1 MSNGQ
6 SDNIFQPARFFASA
20 GILNIQTLTPRFEDG
35 KHTNISASF
44 KTGSWGLVNPSL
56 LLEQRISR
64 KWTVSA
70 NGEWMSS
77 DGHYPYTLYYGNEE
91 GDLSSRE
98 KRKNTDVQTFRAE
111 AGLYGNFSD
120 KEQWRL
126 KAYYF
131 QSSRGLPNATTF
143 YYTHS
148 SQRLWDKNTFIQSQ
162 YKKEFNRQWVF
173 QTSAKWNWSYQ
184 RYLDPDYKGSTG
196 EIENSYYQQEYYLS
210 GSVLYRLLNNLSFS
224 FSSDGSINTMNANLN
239 DFAHPTR
246 YSWLT
251 AFAGKYV
258 NNWLT
263 LSASA
268 LATVIY
274 EQADKGGS
282 AGNHRKLSPY
292 VSASFKPF
300 DKEEFRIRI
309 FYKDIFRLPS
319 FNDLYYGETGN
330 NKLKPENA
338 RQYNIGL
345 TYSKDVCPFLPYL
358 SATVDAYY
366 NKITDKIIAYPTKNL
381 AVWSMRNLGSVEIK
395 GIDVTGSVSL
405 QPCEKLRI
413 NLSGNYTYQQALDVT
428 NPDPASEEGRTYKHQ
443 IAYTPR
449 VSGSG
454 QVGIETSWVN
464 LSYSFLFSGKR
475 YTQGEKIK
483 MGMTTLCYIEKD
495 NKYLMLHRI
504 KKEHDINKD
513 KWIGVGG
520 HFEHGESP
528 EDCMFREVME
538 ETGLTPTKYR
548 FCGIVTFLSDM
559 GTDKEAWEYMCLYH
573 IEEFKGKI
581 KECDEG
587 VLEWVEKEKI
597 LDLDLWEGDRLFL
610 RYMQER
616 IPFFSLKL
624 VYEEGNLTAAV
635 LDGKPLEFFD
645 ILDEKGNKTGRIK
658 ERSLVHEDG
667 DIHGTV
673 HIWIR
678 RKTGKGYDLLL
689 QKRSKQKDSFPGC
702 YDISS
707 AGHISAGDEPL
718 ETALRELEEELGIKA
733 EPEQLKKICM
743 HEGSMNGNFYGRE
756 FKNHEISTVYM
767 YEETVDIRKL
777 KLQKEEVEEV
787 MWMNQEE
794 LIQKVK
800 DGEIPNCIYLDE
812 VEKI

>member
-1 MSNGQ
+1 MEKRTLAIFAVSCNLFLSTSLFAQQQRVDTARTYYIPEITVSDIYQTREVRSTAPLQIFSKDALKNLNALQVSDAVKHFAGVTVKDYGGIGGLKTVSIRSLGAQHTAVGYDGITLTDCQTGQIDLGRFSLDNVDQLSLSNGQ

-428 NPDPASEEGRTYKHQ
+428 NPDPASEERRTYKHQ

-475 YTQGEKIK
+475 YAVGQNIAANR
-483 MGMTTLCYIEKD
+483 LDSYSDHSISASRD
-495 NKYLMLHRI
+495 FRI
-504 KKEHDINKD
+504 KKVTTSLSVEMLNIMNKNY
-513 KWIGVGG
+513 
-520 HFEHGESP
+520 E
-528 EDCMFREVME
+528 
-538 ETGLTPTKYR
+538 
-548 FCGIVTFLSDM
+548 IV
-559 GTDKEAWEYMCLYH
+559 K
-573 IEEFKGKI
+573 
-581 KECDEG
+581 
-587 VLEWVEKEKI
+587 
-597 LDLDLWEGDRLFL
+597 
-610 RYMQER
+610 
-616 IPFFSLKL
+616 
-624 VYEEGNLTAAV
+624 
-635 LDGKPLEFFD
+635 
-645 ILDEKGNKTGRIK
+645 
-658 ERSLVHEDG
+658 
-667 DIHGTV
+667 
-673 HIWIR
+673 
-678 RKTGKGYDLLL
+678 
-689 QKRSKQKDSFPGC
+689 SFPM
-702 YDISS
+702 
-707 AGHISAGDEPL
+707 P
-718 ETALRELEEELGIKA
+718 
-733 EPEQLKKICM
+733 
-743 HEGSMNGNFYGRE
+743 GRSVRAT
-756 FKNHEISTVYM
+756 FSVRY
-767 YEETVDIRKL
+767 
-777 KLQKEEVEEV
+777 
-787 MWMNQEE
+787 
-794 LIQKVK
+794 
-800 DGEIPNCIYLDE
+800 
-812 VEKI
+812 

>member
-1 MSNGQ
+1 MEKRTLAIFAVSCKLFLSTSLFAQQQRVDTARTYFIPEITVSDIYQTREVRSTAPLQIFSKDALKNLNALQVSDAVKHFAGVTVKDYGGIGGLKTISIRSLGAQHTAVGYDGITLTDCQTGQIDLGRFSLDNVDQLSLSNGQ

-98 KRKNTDVQTFRAE
+98 KRKNTNVQTFRAE

-148 SQRLWDKNTFIQSQ
+148 SQHLWDKNTFIQSQ

-224 FSSDGSINTMNANLN
+224 LSSDGSINTMNANLN

-263 LSASA
+263 FSASA

-395 GIDVTGSVSL
+395 GIDVTGNVSL

-413 NLSGNYTYQQALDVT
+413 NLSGNYTYQRALDVT
-428 NPDPASEEGRTYKHQ
+428 NSDPASEEGRTYKHQ

-475 YTQGEKIK
+475 YAVGQNIAANR
-483 MGMTTLCYIEKD
+483 LDSYSDHSISASRD
-495 NKYLMLHRI
+495 FRI
-504 KKEHDINKD
+504 KKVTTSLSVEILNIMNKNY
-513 KWIGVGG
+513 
-520 HFEHGESP
+520 E
-528 EDCMFREVME
+528 
-538 ETGLTPTKYR
+538 
-548 FCGIVTFLSDM
+548 IV
-559 GTDKEAWEYMCLYH
+559 K
-573 IEEFKGKI
+573 
-581 KECDEG
+581 
-587 VLEWVEKEKI
+587 
-597 LDLDLWEGDRLFL
+597 
-610 RYMQER
+610 
-616 IPFFSLKL
+616 
-624 VYEEGNLTAAV
+624 
-635 LDGKPLEFFD
+635 
-645 ILDEKGNKTGRIK
+645 
-658 ERSLVHEDG
+658 
-667 DIHGTV
+667 
-673 HIWIR
+673 
-678 RKTGKGYDLLL
+678 
-689 QKRSKQKDSFPGC
+689 SFPM
-702 YDISS
+702 
-707 AGHISAGDEPL
+707 P
-718 ETALRELEEELGIKA
+718 
-733 EPEQLKKICM
+733 
-743 HEGSMNGNFYGRE
+743 GRSVRAT
-756 FKNHEISTVYM
+756 FSVRY
-767 YEETVDIRKL
+767 
-777 KLQKEEVEEV
+777 
-787 MWMNQEE
+787 
-794 LIQKVK
+794 
-800 DGEIPNCIYLDE
+800 
-812 VEKI
+812 

>member
-1 MSNGQ
+1 MEKRTLAIFAVSCNLFLSTSLFAQQQRVDTARTYYIPEITVSDIYQTREVRSTAPLQIFSKDALKNLNALQVSDAVKHFAGVTVKDYGGIGGLKTISIRSLGAQHTAVGYDGITLTDCQTGQIDLGRFSLDNVDQLSLSNGQ

-20 GILNIQTLTPRFEDG
+20 GILNIQTLTPQFEDG

-224 FSSDGSINTMNANLN
+224 LSSDGSINTMNANLN

-358 SATVDAYY
+358 SATVDTYY

-413 NLSGNYTYQQALDVT
+413 NLSGNYTYQRALDVT
-428 NPDPASEEGRTYKHQ
+428 NSDPASEEGRTYKHQ

-475 YTQGEKIK
+475 YAVGQNIAANR
-483 MGMTTLCYIEKD
+483 LDSYSDHSISASRD
-495 NKYLMLHRI
+495 FRI
-504 KKEHDINKD
+504 KKVTTSLSVEMLNIMNKNY
-513 KWIGVGG
+513 
-520 HFEHGESP
+520 E
-528 EDCMFREVME
+528 
-538 ETGLTPTKYR
+538 
-548 FCGIVTFLSDM
+548 IV
-559 GTDKEAWEYMCLYH
+559 K
-573 IEEFKGKI
+573 
-581 KECDEG
+581 
-587 VLEWVEKEKI
+587 
-597 LDLDLWEGDRLFL
+597 
-610 RYMQER
+610 
-616 IPFFSLKL
+616 
-624 VYEEGNLTAAV
+624 
-635 LDGKPLEFFD
+635 
-645 ILDEKGNKTGRIK
+645 
-658 ERSLVHEDG
+658 
-667 DIHGTV
+667 
-673 HIWIR
+673 
-678 RKTGKGYDLLL
+678 
-689 QKRSKQKDSFPGC
+689 SFPM
-702 YDISS
+702 
-707 AGHISAGDEPL
+707 P
-718 ETALRELEEELGIKA
+718 
-733 EPEQLKKICM
+733 
-743 HEGSMNGNFYGRE
+743 GRSVRAT
-756 FKNHEISTVYM
+756 FSVRY
-767 YEETVDIRKL
+767 
-777 KLQKEEVEEV
+777 
-787 MWMNQEE
+787 
-794 LIQKVK
+794 
-800 DGEIPNCIYLDE
+800 
-812 VEKI
+812 

>member
-1 MSNGQ
+1 MEKRTLAIFAVSCKLFLSTSLFAQQQRVDTARTYFIPEITVSDIYQTREVRSTAPLQIFSKDALKNLNALQVSDAVKHFAGVTVKDYGGIGGLKTISIRSLGAQHTAVGYDGITLTDCQTGQIDLGRFSLDNVDQLSLSNGQ

-20 GILNIQTLTPRFEDG
+20 GILNIQTLTPQFEDG
-35 KHTNISASF
+35 KRTNISASF

-184 RYLDPDYKGSTG
+184 RYLDPNYKGSTG

-210 GSVLYRLLNNLSFS
+210 GAVLYRLLNNLSFS
-224 FSSDGSINTMNANLN
+224 LSSDGSINTMNANLN

-395 GIDVTGSVSL
+395 GIDVTGNVSL

-413 NLSGNYTYQQALDVT
+413 NLSGNYTYQRALDVT
-428 NPDPASEEGRTYKHQ
+428 NSDPASEEGRTYKHQ

-475 YTQGEKIK
+475 YAVGQNIAANR
-483 MGMTTLCYIEKD
+483 LDSYSDHSISASRD
-495 NKYLMLHRI
+495 FRI
-504 KKEHDINKD
+504 KKVTTSLSVEILNIMNKNY
-513 KWIGVGG
+513 
-520 HFEHGESP
+520 E
-528 EDCMFREVME
+528 
-538 ETGLTPTKYR
+538 
-548 FCGIVTFLSDM
+548 IV
-559 GTDKEAWEYMCLYH
+559 K
-573 IEEFKGKI
+573 
-581 KECDEG
+581 
-587 VLEWVEKEKI
+587 
-597 LDLDLWEGDRLFL
+597 
-610 RYMQER
+610 
-616 IPFFSLKL
+616 
-624 VYEEGNLTAAV
+624 
-635 LDGKPLEFFD
+635 
-645 ILDEKGNKTGRIK
+645 
-658 ERSLVHEDG
+658 
-667 DIHGTV
+667 
-673 HIWIR
+673 
-678 RKTGKGYDLLL
+678 
-689 QKRSKQKDSFPGC
+689 SFPM
-702 YDISS
+702 
-707 AGHISAGDEPL
+707 P
-718 ETALRELEEELGIKA
+718 
-733 EPEQLKKICM
+733 
-743 HEGSMNGNFYGRE
+743 GRSVRAT
-756 FKNHEISTVYM
+756 FSVRY
-767 YEETVDIRKL
+767 
-777 KLQKEEVEEV
+777 
-787 MWMNQEE
+787 
-794 LIQKVK
+794 
-800 DGEIPNCIYLDE
+800 
-812 VEKI
+812 

>member
-1 MSNGQ
+1 MEKRTLAIFAVSCKLFLSTSLFAQQQRVDTARTYFIPEITVSDIYQTREVRSTAPLQIFSKDALKNLNALQVSDAVKHFAGVTVKDYGGIGGLKTISIRSLGAQHTAVGYDGITLTDCQTGQIDLGRFSLDNVDQLSLSNGQ

-70 NGEWMSS
+70 NSEWMSS

-274 EQADKGGS
+274 EQTDKGGS

-395 GIDVTGSVSL
+395 GIDVTGNVSL

-413 NLSGNYTYQQALDVT
+413 NLSGNYTYQRALDVT
-428 NPDPASEEGRTYKHQ
+428 NSDPASEEGRTYKHQ

-475 YTQGEKIK
+475 YAVGQNIAANR
-483 MGMTTLCYIEKD
+483 LDSYSDHSISASRD
-495 NKYLMLHRI
+495 FRI
-504 KKEHDINKD
+504 KKVTTSLSVEMLNIMNKNY
-513 KWIGVGG
+513 
-520 HFEHGESP
+520 E
-528 EDCMFREVME
+528 
-538 ETGLTPTKYR
+538 
-548 FCGIVTFLSDM
+548 IV
-559 GTDKEAWEYMCLYH
+559 K
-573 IEEFKGKI
+573 
-581 KECDEG
+581 
-587 VLEWVEKEKI
+587 
-597 LDLDLWEGDRLFL
+597 
-610 RYMQER
+610 
-616 IPFFSLKL
+616 
-624 VYEEGNLTAAV
+624 
-635 LDGKPLEFFD
+635 
-645 ILDEKGNKTGRIK
+645 
-658 ERSLVHEDG
+658 
-667 DIHGTV
+667 
-673 HIWIR
+673 
-678 RKTGKGYDLLL
+678 
-689 QKRSKQKDSFPGC
+689 SFPM
-702 YDISS
+702 
-707 AGHISAGDEPL
+707 P
-718 ETALRELEEELGIKA
+718 
-733 EPEQLKKICM
+733 
-743 HEGSMNGNFYGRE
+743 GRSVRAT
-756 FKNHEISTVYM
+756 FSVRY
-767 YEETVDIRKL
+767 
-777 KLQKEEVEEV
+777 
-787 MWMNQEE
+787 
-794 LIQKVK
+794 
-800 DGEIPNCIYLDE
+800 
-812 VEKI
+812 

>member
-1 MSNGQ
+1 MEKRTLAIFAVSCKLFLSTSLFAQQQRVDTACTYFIPEITVSDIYQTREVRSTAPLQIFSKDALKNLNALQVSDAVKHFAGVTVKDYGGIGGLKTISIRSLGAQHTAVGYDGITLTDCQTGQIDLGRFSLDNVDQLSLSNGQ

-210 GSVLYRLLNNLSFS
+210 GAVLYRLLNNLSFS
-224 FSSDGSINTMNANLN
+224 LSSDGSINTMNANLN

-263 LSASA
+263 FSASA

-395 GIDVTGSVSL
+395 GIDVTGNVSL
-405 QPCEKLRI
+405 QPCEKFRI
-413 NLSGNYTYQQALDVT
+413 NLSGNYTYQRALDVT
-428 NPDPASEEGRTYKHQ
+428 NSDPASEEGRTYKHQ

-449 VSGSG
+449 VSSSG
-454 QVGIETSWVN
+454 QVGIETFWVN
-464 LSYSFLFSGKR
+464 LSYSFLLSGKR
-475 YTQGEKIK
+475 YAVGQNIAANR
-483 MGMTTLCYIEKD
+483 LDSYSDHSISASRD
-495 NKYLMLHRI
+495 FRI
-504 KKEHDINKD
+504 KKVTTSLSVEILNIMNKNL
-513 KWIGVGG
+513 
-520 HFEHGESP
+520 E
-528 EDCMFREVME
+528 
-538 ETGLTPTKYR
+538 
-548 FCGIVTFLSDM
+548 IV
-559 GTDKEAWEYMCLYH
+559 K
-573 IEEFKGKI
+573 
-581 KECDEG
+581 
-587 VLEWVEKEKI
+587 
-597 LDLDLWEGDRLFL
+597 
-610 RYMQER
+610 
-616 IPFFSLKL
+616 
-624 VYEEGNLTAAV
+624 
-635 LDGKPLEFFD
+635 
-645 ILDEKGNKTGRIK
+645 
-658 ERSLVHEDG
+658 
-667 DIHGTV
+667 
-673 HIWIR
+673 
-678 RKTGKGYDLLL
+678 
-689 QKRSKQKDSFPGC
+689 SFPM
-702 YDISS
+702 
-707 AGHISAGDEPL
+707 P
-718 ETALRELEEELGIKA
+718 
-733 EPEQLKKICM
+733 
-743 HEGSMNGNFYGRE
+743 GRSVRAT
-756 FKNHEISTVYM
+756 FSVRY
-767 YEETVDIRKL
+767 
-777 KLQKEEVEEV
+777 
-787 MWMNQEE
+787 
-794 LIQKVK
+794 
-800 DGEIPNCIYLDE
+800 
-812 VEKI
+812 

>member
-1 MSNGQ
+1 MKERTFKKMIFAVFCCQFLSIPLFAQQQRVDTARTYFIPEITVSDIYQTREVRSTAPLQIFSKDALKNLNALQVSDAVKHFAGVTVKDYGGIGGLKTISIRSLGAQHTAVGYDGITLTDCQTGQIDLGRFSLDNVDQLSLSNGQ
-6 SDNIFQPARFFASA
+6 NDNIFQPARFFASA

-98 KRKNTDVQTFRAE
+98 KRKNTDVQTF
-111 AGLYGNFSD
+111 
-120 KEQWRL
+120 
-126 KAYYF
+126 
-131 QSSRGLPNATTF
+131 
-143 YYTHS
+143 
-148 SQRLWDKNTFIQSQ
+148 LWDKNTFIQSQ

-210 GSVLYRLLNNLSFS
+210 GAVLYRLLNNLSFS
-224 FSSDGSINTMNANLN
+224 LSSDGSINTMNANLN

-263 LSASA
+263 FSASA

-395 GIDVTGSVSL
+395 GIDVTGNVSL

-413 NLSGNYTYQQALDVT
+413 NLSGNYTYQRALDVT
-428 NPDPASEEGRTYKHQ
+428 NSDPASEEGRTYKHQ

-475 YTQGEKIK
+475 YTQGENITENRMESYSDHSISVGRELTIRKIN
-483 MGMTTLCYIEKD
+483 TSI
-495 NKYLMLHRI
+495 
-504 KKEHDINKD
+504 
-513 KWIGVGG
+513 
-520 HFEHGESP
+520 
-528 EDCMFREVME
+528 
-538 ETGLTPTKYR
+538 
-548 FCGIVTFLSDM
+548 
-559 GTDKEAWEYMCLYH
+559 H
-573 IEEFKGKI
+573 IEVLNIANNNYEII
-581 KECDEG
+581 KNFPMPG
-587 VLEWVEKEKI
+587 RSV
-597 LDLDLWEGDRLFL
+597 RAT
-610 RYMQER
+610 
-616 IPFFSLKL
+616 FS
-624 VYEEGNLTAAV
+624 
-635 LDGKPLEFFD
+635 
-645 ILDEKGNKTGRIK
+645 IK
-658 ERSLVHEDG
+658 
-667 DIHGTV
+667 
-673 HIWIR
+673 
-678 RKTGKGYDLLL
+678 Y
-689 QKRSKQKDSFPGC
+689 
-702 YDISS
+702 
-707 AGHISAGDEPL
+707 
-718 ETALRELEEELGIKA
+718 
-733 EPEQLKKICM
+733 
-743 HEGSMNGNFYGRE
+743 
-756 FKNHEISTVYM
+756 
-767 YEETVDIRKL
+767 
-777 KLQKEEVEEV
+777 
-787 MWMNQEE
+787 
-794 LIQKVK
+794 
-800 DGEIPNCIYLDE
+800 
-812 VEKI
+812 

>member
-1 MSNGQ
+1 MNRTIPSIISFIILIQRKYVVINSAKSLFMRVRSKGFRPDTFKPKKEEMEKRTLAIFAVSCNLFLSTSLFAQQQRVDTARTYYIPEITVSDIYQTREIRSTAPLQIFSKDALKNLNALQVSDAVKHFAGVTVKDYGGIGGLKTISIRSLGAQHTAVGYDGITLTDCQTGQIDLGRFSLDNVDQLSLSNGQ

-224 FSSDGSINTMNANLN
+224 LSSDGSINTMNANLN

-366 NKITDKIIAYPTKNL
+366 NKITDKIIAYTTKNL

-395 GIDVTGSVSL
+395 GIDVTGNVSL

-413 NLSGNYTYQQALDVT
+413 NFSGNYTYQRALDVT
-428 NPDPASEEGRTYKHQ
+428 NSDPASEEGRTYKHQ

-475 YTQGEKIK
+475 YAVGQNIAANR
-483 MGMTTLCYIEKD
+483 LDSYSDHSISASRD
-495 NKYLMLHRI
+495 FRI
-504 KKEHDINKD
+504 KKVTTSLSVEMLNIMNKNY
-513 KWIGVGG
+513 
-520 HFEHGESP
+520 E
-528 EDCMFREVME
+528 
-538 ETGLTPTKYR
+538 
-548 FCGIVTFLSDM
+548 IV
-559 GTDKEAWEYMCLYH
+559 K
-573 IEEFKGKI
+573 
-581 KECDEG
+581 
-587 VLEWVEKEKI
+587 
-597 LDLDLWEGDRLFL
+597 
-610 RYMQER
+610 
-616 IPFFSLKL
+616 
-624 VYEEGNLTAAV
+624 
-635 LDGKPLEFFD
+635 
-645 ILDEKGNKTGRIK
+645 
-658 ERSLVHEDG
+658 
-667 DIHGTV
+667 
-673 HIWIR
+673 
-678 RKTGKGYDLLL
+678 
-689 QKRSKQKDSFPGC
+689 SFPM
-702 YDISS
+702 
-707 AGHISAGDEPL
+707 P
-718 ETALRELEEELGIKA
+718 
-733 EPEQLKKICM
+733 
-743 HEGSMNGNFYGRE
+743 GRSVRAT
-756 FKNHEISTVYM
+756 FSVRY
-767 YEETVDIRKL
+767 
-777 KLQKEEVEEV
+777 
-787 MWMNQEE
+787 
-794 LIQKVK
+794 
-800 DGEIPNCIYLDE
+800 
-812 VEKI
+812 

>member
-1 MSNGQ
+1 MSGRRDFARTLLNLKRGNGKEDFSNLCSKLQPVFIDFTFCTTQRVDTARTYYIPEITVSDIYQTREVRSTAPLQIFSKDALKNLNALQVSDAVKHFAGVIVKDYGGIGGLKTISIRSLGAQHTAVGYDGITLTDCQTGQIDLGRFSLDNVDQLSLSNGQ

-475 YTQGEKIK
+475 YTQGENITENRMESYSDHSISVGRELTIRKIN
-483 MGMTTLCYIEKD
+483 TSI
-495 NKYLMLHRI
+495 
-504 KKEHDINKD
+504 
-513 KWIGVGG
+513 
-520 HFEHGESP
+520 
-528 EDCMFREVME
+528 
-538 ETGLTPTKYR
+538 
-548 FCGIVTFLSDM
+548 
-559 GTDKEAWEYMCLYH
+559 H
-573 IEEFKGKI
+573 IEVLNIANNNYEII
-581 KECDEG
+581 KNFPMPG
-587 VLEWVEKEKI
+587 RSV
-597 LDLDLWEGDRLFL
+597 RAT
-610 RYMQER
+610 
-616 IPFFSLKL
+616 FS
-624 VYEEGNLTAAV
+624 
-635 LDGKPLEFFD
+635 
-645 ILDEKGNKTGRIK
+645 IK
-658 ERSLVHEDG
+658 
-667 DIHGTV
+667 
-673 HIWIR
+673 
-678 RKTGKGYDLLL
+678 Y
-689 QKRSKQKDSFPGC
+689 
-702 YDISS
+702 
-707 AGHISAGDEPL
+707 
-718 ETALRELEEELGIKA
+718 
-733 EPEQLKKICM
+733 
-743 HEGSMNGNFYGRE
+743 
-756 FKNHEISTVYM
+756 
-767 YEETVDIRKL
+767 
-777 KLQKEEVEEV
+777 
-787 MWMNQEE
+787 
-794 LIQKVK
+794 
-800 DGEIPNCIYLDE
+800 
-812 VEKI
+812 